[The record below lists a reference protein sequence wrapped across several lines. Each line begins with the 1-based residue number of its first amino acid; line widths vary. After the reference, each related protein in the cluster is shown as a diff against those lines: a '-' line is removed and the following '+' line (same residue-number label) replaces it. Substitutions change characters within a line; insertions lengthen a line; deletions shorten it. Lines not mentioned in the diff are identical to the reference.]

1 MTELEREL
9 LAKIVERLDLE
20 DVDVDSVTSDTAI
33 FGSGL
38 DLDSIDALEIEAM
51 IAEDYGIVILTS
63 ERTGSTFG
71 TLQNLAD
78 FVTQNRN
85 RDRRPR

>member
-1 MTELEREL
+1 MTDLEIELRD
-9 LAKIVERLDLE
+9 KIIERLGLE
-20 DVDVDSVTSDTAI
+20 DVDVETISGDTAL

-38 DLDSIDALEIEAM
+38 ELDSIDALEIEAM

-71 TLQNLAD
+71 TFNALAEFVQQNL
-78 FVTQNRN
+78 N

>member
-1 MTELEREL
+1 MTELERDL
-9 LAKIVERLDLE
+9 FRKIVERLDIE
-20 DVDVDSVTSDTAI
+20 DVDIDSLTSETAL

-63 ERTGSTFG
+63 ERTASTFG
-71 TLQNLAD
+71 TIRNLAE
-78 FVTQNRN
+78 FVTQHRD
-85 RDRRPR
+85 RDRRHR